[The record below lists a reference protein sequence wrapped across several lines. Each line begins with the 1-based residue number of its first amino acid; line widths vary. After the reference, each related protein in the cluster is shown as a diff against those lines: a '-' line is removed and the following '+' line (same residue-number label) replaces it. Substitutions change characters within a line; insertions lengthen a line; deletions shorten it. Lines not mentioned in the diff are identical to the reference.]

1 MKRAVKQDTKMLT
14 KCGSDVFWVRL
25 PFTLM
30 ILAFAGAIYFLLAK
44 SDKETASAGWIAAF
58 IAIANALLLYA
69 TLRSQNEGNRIQEQK
84 AEITRFETS
93 FFNMLRSHRQLVDEI
108 TITRPTI
115 KEGSLTKFRYLEFK
129 GRRFFTFALIDI
141 RNIQNNLKAGNI
153 EWYKIKEAE
162 DQENYLNARY
172 GDMYEIKN
180 TDLTKARKAYVNN
193 LYHISDEDLKKK
205 DDTNTPFLIF
215 NRTFESSYEHYLR
228 SLNHLLDF
236 IITYSD
242 DVERYSNILFFQ
254 MGIDEIKFLTWV
266 TSNNKELKEALK
278 KTNLYAKLFLVEP
291 NVN

>member
-1 MKRAVKQDTKMLT
+1 MSKALGEQTELGK
-14 KCGSDVFWVRL
+14 DVFLVRL
-25 PFTLM
+25 SIALM
-30 ILAFAGAIYFLLAK
+30 IFAFSGAIYFLLAK
-44 SDKETASAGWIAAF
+44 SDNETASTGWIAAF
-58 IAIANALLLYA
+58 IAIANAILLYA
-69 TLRSQNEGNRIQEQK
+69 TLRSQNEGNKIQEQS
-84 AEITRFETS
+84 AELNRFETS
-93 FFNMLRSHRQLVDEI
+93 FYNILMSHRQLVDEI

-115 KEGSLTKFRYLEFK
+115 KEGSLTKFSYLEFK

-153 EWYKIKEAE
+153 EWYNIKEAE
-162 DQENYLNARY
+162 EQETRY
-172 GDMYEIKN
+172 GDMYEIQN
-180 TDLTKARKAYVNN
+180 TDLSIARKAYVNN

-205 DDTNTPFLIF
+205 DDTNTPFFIF

-254 MGIDEIKFLTWV
+254 MGKDEIKFLTWV

-291 NVN
+291 YVN

>member
-1 MKRAVKQDTKMLT
+1 MSKALGEQTELGK
-14 KCGSDVFWVRL
+14 DVFWVRL
-25 PFTLM
+25 SIALM
-30 ILAFAGAIYFLLAK
+30 ILAFSGAIYFLLAK
-44 SDKETASAGWIAAF
+44 SDNETASTGWIAAF
-58 IAIANALLLYA
+58 IAIANAILLYA
-69 TLRSQNEGNRIQEQK
+69 TLRSQNEGNKIQEQS
-84 AEITRFETS
+84 AELNRFETS
-93 FFNMLRSHRQLVDEI
+93 FYNILMSHRQLVDEI

-153 EWYKIKEAE
+153 KWYKIEEAE

-180 TDLTKARKAYVNN
+180 TDLTKARKEYVNN
-193 LYHISDEDLKKK
+193 LYNISNEDFKKK

>member
-1 MKRAVKQDTKMLT
+1 MSKALGEQTELGK
-14 KCGSDVFWVRL
+14 DVFLERL
-25 PFTLM
+25 SIALM

-44 SDKETASAGWIAAF
+44 SDNETASAGWIAAF
-58 IAIANALLLYA
+58 IAIANAILLYA
-69 TLRSQNEGNRIQEQK
+69 TLRSQNEGNKIQEQS
-84 AEITRFETS
+84 AELNRFETS
-93 FFNMLRSHRQLVDEI
+93 FYNILMSHRQLVDEI

-153 EWYKIKEAE
+153 EWYKIEEAE

-228 SLNHLLDF
+228 SLNHLLDL

-291 NVN
+291 YVN

>member
-1 MKRAVKQDTKMLT
+1 MSKALGEQTELGK
-14 KCGSDVFWVRL
+14 DVFLERL
-25 PFTLM
+25 SIALM

-44 SDKETASAGWIAAF
+44 SNNETASAGWIAAF
-58 IAIANALLLYA
+58 IAIANAILLYA
-69 TLRSQNEGNRIQEQK
+69 TLRSQNEGNKIQEQS
-84 AEITRFETS
+84 AELNRFETS
-93 FFNMLRSHRQLVDEI
+93 FYNILMSHRQLVDEI

-153 EWYKIKEAE
+153 EWYKIEEAE

-254 MGIDEIKFLTWV
+254 MGKDEIKFLTWV